1 MDSPERASSVRK
13 RQSRRIRLLR
23 WSVPKLLF
31 GSSYAL
37 FASCRISYLGK
48 EHEDQFLRRGQPILF
63 AGFHEGLLLLPYHF
77 RDRDGVV
84 MVSAS
89 RDGDL
94 IADTM
99 ALFGLRAARGSS
111 TRGGRAALDAMT
123 DEINATRCSGGIIV
137 DGPRGP
143 ATVAKIGA
151 VTLARE
157 TGLPIVPGAWCASR
171 VVRLRSWDA
180 TLVPLPFSRLVFAF
194 EQAMH
199 VPPESSPAAMEVMR
213 QELTDRL
220 LQARATAA
228 AACGVT
234 LDPRRAELAPGCA
247 ARLPPDSA
255 PAAPPHLPQP
265 VRPRP
270 ATTPR

>member
-1 MDSPERASSVRK
+1 MDHPERASSIRK
-13 RQSRRIRLLR
+13 RQSLRIRLLR
-23 WSVPKLLF
+23 WTAPKVLF
-31 GSSYAL
+31 GTSYAL
-37 FASCRISYLGK
+37 FASCRVSYLGK
-48 EHEDQFLRRGQPILF
+48 QHEDQFLHRGQPILF
-63 AGFHEGLLLLPYHF
+63 AGLHEGMLLLPYHF

-111 TRGGRAALDAMT
+111 TRGGRAALDAMA

-143 ATVAKIGA
+143 ARVAKIGA
-151 VTLARE
+151 ITLARE

-171 VVRLRSWDA
+171 VVRLPTWDG
-180 TLVPLPFSRLVFAF
+180 TLVPQPFSRLVWAF
-194 EQAMH
+194 EPAMH
-199 VPPESSPAAMEVMR
+199 VPPDTPLAAMEVMR
-213 QELTDRL
+213 LELTDRL
-220 LQARATAA
+220 VRARATAA
-228 AACGVT
+228 AACRARR
-234 LDPRRAELAPGCA
+234 DPRRAGLAPGSG
-247 ARLPPDSA
+247 ARLPPGSA
-255 PAAPPHLPQP
+255 PGELPRRPQP
-265 VRPRP
+265 VQPRS